1 MEGIHQCPACEYQ
14 LTLAEQRSKIEKCPS
29 CDVFFAKVL
38 ARREGAGPVIA
49 RAAKAAPASKRG
61 FKGLVVLGLL
71 ALLAYL
77 YATPYLTVISL
88 RAAAEARDAAA
99 ISDHVDYPALRQS
112 LKDQLNSHMM
122 VSMAKE
128 MDDNPFAALG
138 AAFASMMVDGL
149 IEGLITPTGLANL
162 MAGESID
169 EASESG
175 GSSSSGSS
183 ADDRE
188 LFPGATMGYD
198 GMSRFVVTAM
208 NDSGETAD
216 FVFKRHGIFSWKLSE
231 MVMPLPAH

>member
-38 ARREGAGPVIA
+38 ARREGAGPVIV

-61 FKGLVVLGLL
+61 LKGLIILGLL

-77 YATPYLTVISL
+77 YATPYLTVSSL

-122 VSMAKE
+122 VSMATE
-128 MDDNPFAALG
+128 MDDNPFAAMG
-138 AAFASMMVDGL
+138 AALASMMVDGL
-149 IEGLITPTGLANL
+149 IEGLVTPAGLANL
-162 MAGESID
+162 MAGESM
-169 EASESG
+169 EQASDSDHSGEGES
-175 GSSSSGSS
+175 SP
-183 ADDRE
+183 AKRE
-188 LFPGATMGYD
+188 VFPDASMGYD
-198 GMSRFVVTAM
+198 GMNRFV
-208 NDSGETAD
+208 
-216 FVFKRHGIFSWKLSE
+216 
-231 MVMPLPAH
+231 